1 MSTLPRPT
9 AQAPHDRTPV
19 LPATPPLD
27 LFGDVARVQHAFEA
41 LDWAKMK
48 EYFQRPLAEPFLVVS
63 NVPLKAFYGVFL
75 YDDKPIT
82 SFRSVSRN
90 DRGDVFLDELYTRI
104 HGSIKN
110 QVFLDFFEIC
120 GRHFACIG
128 SAYAS
133 RWDPST
139 HTLTYQEPEISYIPH
154 HSTQYLKPKPEGLP
168 FFSAWRTIVVDVSC
182 NRPDRLDKIALWWSQ
197 YPGIEYI
204 LGIYVNQVAAQRIEW
219 QFKLHDMEDEFEVNR
234 PWSPVYTQPPAPGD
248 TASANIE
255 LDMRRLLGV
264 LPTAPLPDDGRRVL
278 PDTWMWDLRVF
289 MIDVLDECMW

>member
-1 MSTLPRPT
+1 M
-9 AQAPHDRTPV
+9 PV

-41 LDWAKMK
+41 LDWTKMK

-63 NVPLKAFYGVFL
+63 NVPLKAFYGVFVW
-75 YDDKPIT
+75 DDKPIAR
-82 SFRSVSRN
+82 FRCVSRN
-90 DRGDVFLDELYTRI
+90 DRGDVFLDELYTHI
-104 HGSIKN
+104 HASIKN
-110 QVFLDFFEIC
+110 QVFRVFYKTC
-120 GRHFACIG
+120 GEYIECIG

-133 RWDPST
+133 RLDPST
-139 HTLTYQEPEISYIPH
+139 HTLTYHEPEISYTPYHITH
-154 HSTQYLKPKPEGLP
+154 HLKPKPEGLT
-168 FFSAWRTIVVDVSC
+168 FFYDWRTIVVDVSC

-204 LGIYVNQVAAQRIEW
+204 LGIYVNQVADQQIEW

-248 TASANIE
+248 TASVDIE
-255 LDMRRLLGV
+255 LDMRRLLGM

-278 PDTWMWDLRVF
+278 PDTWILDLRTLVQNATNS
-289 MIDVLDECMW
+289 C